1 MKRKPYGSID
11 QNMNY
16 LASIK
21 QMLADMLLSTYK
33 DKDKTST
40 EHVNTPWN
48 VLGRRKRREKLFGF
62 IKKTVVPYPR
72 LG

>member
-1 MKRKPYGSID
+1 
-11 QNMNY
+11 
-16 LASIK
+16 
-21 QMLADMLLSTYK
+21 MLGEMLLSTYK
-33 DKDKTST
+33 DKDKKST

-48 VLGRRKRREKLFGF
+48 ELGRMKRREKLYGF